1 MDHNTLNLA
10 MNSFAKLLD
19 DRLETFA
26 QSMSQQSGNKMEEAI
41 RKAKRETFLCKG
53 KGNQQQLGHCI
64 KLLDKI
70 EDSIVSLA
78 DHSIDSIER
87 AKRQLEE
94 GAELLR
100 KRVKAIKLADKS
112 EFGWATVSEYLSDDL
127 ASNSDD
133 EKRIYRSERRA
144 EKKIKGRQRAR
155 RGKAA
160 AAARTRQVNPTNMP
174 QKTWGSVRRLG
185 PCFKISI

>member
-1 MDHNTLNLA
+1 MDPNPSAVDHNTLNLA

-26 QSMSQQSGNKMEEAI
+26 QSMSQQSGK

-53 KGNQQQLGHCI
+53 NGNHCV
-64 KLLDKI
+64 KVFDKI
-70 EDSIVSLA
+70 ENSIASLA

-94 GAELLR
+94 GAELVC
-100 KRVKAIKLADKS
+100 KRVKAIKLADKR
-112 EFGWATVSEYLSDDL
+112 EFGWATVSEYLFDDL

-144 EKKIKGRQRAR
+144 EKKIKDRQRAR

-160 AAARTRQVNPTNMP
+160 AAARARQVQPTNML

>member
-53 KGNQQQLGHCI
+53 KGNQQQLDHCI

-112 EFGWATVSEYLSDDL
+112 EFG
-127 ASNSDD
+127 
-133 EKRIYRSERRA
+133 
-144 EKKIKGRQRAR
+144 
-155 RGKAA
+155 
-160 AAARTRQVNPTNMP
+160 
-174 QKTWGSVRRLG
+174 
-185 PCFKISI
+185 

>member
-1 MDHNTLNLA
+1 

-41 RKAKRETFLCKG
+41 RKAKCETFLCKG
-53 KGNQQQLGHCI
+53 NQQQLDHCG
-64 KLLDKI
+64 KVLDKI

-78 DHSIDSIER
+78 DHSIDSIKR
-87 AKRQLEE
+87 AKRQPEE
-94 GAELLR
+94 GAKLVR

-144 EKKIKGRQRAR
+144 EKKIKDRQRAH

-160 AAARTRQVNPTNMP
+160 AAAQARQVQPTNMP

>member
-1 MDHNTLNLA
+1 MDQNPSAVDHNTLNLG

-19 DRLETFA
+19 DRRATFA

-53 KGNQQQLGHCI
+53 KGNQQQLDHCVRV
-64 KLLDKI
+64 LDKI

-94 GAELLR
+94 GAELVR

-112 EFGWATVSEYLSDDL
+112 EFG
-127 ASNSDD
+127 
-133 EKRIYRSERRA
+133 IRS
-144 EKKIKGRQRAR
+144 
-155 RGKAA
+155 
-160 AAARTRQVNPTNMP
+160 P
-174 QKTWGSVRRLG
+174 
-185 PCFKISI
+185 

>member
-1 MDHNTLNLA
+1 MDHNPSAVDHNTLNLA
-10 MNSFAKLLD
+10 MN
-19 DRLETFA
+19 RLATFA

-53 KGNQQQLGHCI
+53 KGNQQQLDHCVRV
-64 KLLDKI
+64 LDKI

-94 GAELLR
+94 GAELVR

-112 EFGWATVSEYLSDDL
+112 ESYFYAFSV
-127 ASNSDD
+127 
-133 EKRIYRSERRA
+133 EK
-144 EKKIKGRQRAR
+144 
-155 RGKAA
+155 
-160 AAARTRQVNPTNMP
+160 
-174 QKTWGSVRRLG
+174 WGT
-185 PCFKISI
+185 

>member
-1 MDHNTLNLA
+1 
-10 MNSFAKLLD
+10 
-19 DRLETFA
+19 
-26 QSMSQQSGNKMEEAI
+26 MEEAI
-41 RKAKRETFLCKG
+41 RKAKRETFLGKG
-53 KGNQQQLGHCI
+53 KGNQQQLDHCV
-64 KLLDKI
+64 KVLDKI

-94 GAELLR
+94 GAAELVR

-112 EFGWATVSEYLSDDL
+112 KFGWAMVTEYLSDDL

-133 EKRIYRSERRA
+133 EKRIYRFERRA
-144 EKKIKGRQRAR
+144 EKKIKDRQRAR

-160 AAARTRQVNPTNMP
+160 AAARARQVQPTNMP

-185 PCFKISI
+185 PCFEISI